1 MYGAVLSGLNVL
13 ELARGDSVAFCT
25 RLLGDYG
32 AEVIK
37 VEDPGQG
44 DIISRSAPFVGNDPH
59 PDKSIPFLYLNTNK
73 RGVTLRLDAHPT
85 REVLTKLVS
94 WADIM
99 VEGFQPG
106 YLRDLGLDYST
117 LRDLNPALVLVSIT
131 PFGQTGPY
139 RDFQAEDI
147 VACAMSG
154 LMYLSGD
161 ADKEPICNALSQS
174 EYVAGVNAAAAAL
187 VGIYHRMAT
196 GDGQHIDVSIVEC
209 LTAHL
214 VQAVSSYSY
223 MGAVRGRR
231 SPLSSG
237 LEEIMPCRDGYCLP
251 TAQGSQPWDAVVE
264 LLDVEGL
271 KDPKFATP
279 EGRVVH
285 GQELQ
290 RLLLQGLSNWDK
302 KDLFHAASERRLLF
316 GMVQD
321 AADLYDCPQ
330 LRARGFFTAV
340 DHHLVGKADYPG
352 EIVRLSEG
360 SFEANRSAPG
370 LGQHNYEVYCDLLG
384 VKTDAFK
391 SLEERGLV

>member
-1 MYGAVLSGLNVL
+1 MYGPVLSGLNVL
-13 ELARGDSVAFCT
+13 ELAGGDSVAFCS

-44 DIISRSAPFVGNDPH
+44 DLMSRHAPFVANDPH

-73 RGVTLRLDAHPT
+73 RGVTLRFNEHPA
-85 REVLTKLVS
+85 RELLAKLVS

-99 VEGFQPG
+99 IEGFQPG
-106 YLRDLGLDYST
+106 YLSDLGLDYSG
-117 LRDLNPALVLVSIT
+117 LKDLNPELVVVSIT

-161 ADKEPICNALSQS
+161 ADKEPIRNALSQS
-174 EYVAGVNAAAAAL
+174 EYVAGVNAAAASLIA
-187 VGIYHRMAT
+187 IFHRMTT
-196 GDGQHIDVSIVEC
+196 GAGQHIDVSIVEC

-214 VQAVSSYSY
+214 VQAASAYSY

-264 LLDVEGL
+264 LLGMEEL

-279 EGRVVH
+279 EGRAVH

-290 RLLLQGLSNWDK
+290 RLLLQAVSSWDK
-302 KDLFHAASERRLLF
+302 RDLFHAAAERRLLF

-330 LRARGFFTAV
+330 LRARGFFASV

-360 SFEANRSAPG
+360 SFEAKRPAPR
-370 LGQHNYEVYCDLLG
+370 LGQHNYEVYCELLD
-384 VKTDAFK
+384 VNPVTVK
-391 SLEERGLV
+391 SLEEKGLV